1 MVARHFP
8 RRLRDLSEGLFLSM
22 AAQLEGQLYTT
33 ISANFALMAVDVY
46 LKVVPNADTG
56 NFTVL
61 EILRDKQK
69 RELKPAGTTLFTVPF
84 SGEAEKISLEN
95 RDSLNLFYQINASG
109 FDREPP
115 KTEIK
120 KGIEVYREFLNES
133 GQVITSAKV
142 GDPVQVKLNFRS
154 LTNRNVS
161 NVAIVDLLPAGL
173 EAEAESVRKQES
185 DGPWNP
191 DYVDIREDRIVVYG
205 TLSNRVQSF
214 TYRARAINSG
224 SFTVPPLFAEA
235 MYDKSVW
242 ARRPQDALRIH
253 K

>member
-1 MVARHFP
+1 
-8 RRLRDLSEGLFLSM
+8 
-22 AAQLEGQLYTT
+22 
-33 ISANFALMAVDVY
+33 MAVDAY
-46 LKVVPNADTG
+46 LRVVPDAETG

-69 RELKPAGTTLFTVPF
+69 RELTPRGTTLFTVPF
-84 SGEAEKISLEN
+84 SAEAEKVNLEN

-115 KTEIK
+115 KTEVK
-120 KGIEVYREFLNES
+120 NGMEVYREFLDES

-142 GDPVQVKLNFRS
+142 GEPVRVKLSFRS
-154 LTNRNVS
+154 LSDRNIP

-173 EAEAESVRKQES
+173 EAEIESVRRPES
-185 DGPWNP
+185 GSSWTP
-191 DYVDIREDRIVVYG
+191 DYTDIREDRIVVYG
-205 TLSNRVQSF
+205 TISNRVQSF

-224 SFTVPPLFAEA
+224 SFIVPPLFAEA
-235 MYDKSVW
+235 MYDKSIW
-242 ARRPQDALRIH
+242 AQRPQDVLKIT